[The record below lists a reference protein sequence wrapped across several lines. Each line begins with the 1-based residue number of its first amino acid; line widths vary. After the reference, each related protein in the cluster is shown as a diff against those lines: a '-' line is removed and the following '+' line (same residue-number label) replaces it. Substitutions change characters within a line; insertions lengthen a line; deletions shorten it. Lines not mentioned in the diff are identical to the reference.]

1 MIELTTL
8 GSVTCFAIIIAMGVI
23 VFKAF
28 SYPLTSFFNAINPL
42 YYRRRIM
49 SLFEMLE
56 DLRLDN
62 YQLTQKL
69 ENLNEELK
77 KIKSKAK
84 K

>member
-8 GSVTCFAIIIAMGVI
+8 GSITCFAIIIAMCVV

-28 SYPLTSFFNAINPL
+28 SHPLINFINAINPL
-42 YYRRRIM
+42 YYRRRLI
-49 SLFEMLE
+49 SLYEMLE

-62 YQLTQKL
+62 YQLTQKF
-69 ENLNEELK
+69 ENISDELK